1 MEPDDIFPAGARG
14 LFRREVF
21 ERKTAAEPEPEPFEP
36 KWRVCLAASLVTAL
50 LVAGL
55 AMLDQARQYRLCGQ
69 RDGDNG
75 ASEPFFV
82 TFYANGKSAA
92 GVAPGRAMR
101 MRYHQGMSPPSPPL
115 VGVVVD
121 VRQGRPDPR
130 QAGVCLRRWQDGGAD
145 YRIRVRLPPGG
156 FGAGAGGWVSG
167 VPEAGPAFPG

>member
-69 RDGDNG
+69 RDDDNG
-75 ASEPFFV
+75 WASHFLSLFMPM
-82 TFYANGKSAA
+82 ANLRRGGA
-92 GVAPGRAMR
+92 GPAVR

-130 QAGVCLRRWQDGGAD
+130 QAGVCLRRWQDGGQTTGYGCAC
-145 YRIRVRLPPGG
+145 RRAASAPGRRLGQRR
-156 FGAGAGGWVSG
+156 AGDR
-167 VPEAGPAFPG
+167 PAFPG